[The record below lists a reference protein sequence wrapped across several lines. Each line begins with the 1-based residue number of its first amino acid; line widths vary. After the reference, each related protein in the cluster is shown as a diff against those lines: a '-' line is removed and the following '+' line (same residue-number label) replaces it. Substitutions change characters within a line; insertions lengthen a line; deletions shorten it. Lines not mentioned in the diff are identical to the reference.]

1 VEEAKLAWAI
11 AQVTHPHFDAVER
24 HDIYVTIGVGETFS
38 AISSLIAMVV
48 GKRLTLPA
56 DLVTRFVIW
65 LDAYV
70 GNAGEPHLRQLIG
83 QVMSH
88 PLDRASRGPDLEPF
102 ACRRTTTNR

>member
-1 VEEAKLAWAI
+1 MSTPGSRLEEAKLAWAI

-70 GNAGEPHLRQLIG
+70 GNDSEPHLRQLIG

-88 PLDRASRGPDLEPF
+88 PLDQASPGPDLE
-102 ACRRTTTNR
+102 TN